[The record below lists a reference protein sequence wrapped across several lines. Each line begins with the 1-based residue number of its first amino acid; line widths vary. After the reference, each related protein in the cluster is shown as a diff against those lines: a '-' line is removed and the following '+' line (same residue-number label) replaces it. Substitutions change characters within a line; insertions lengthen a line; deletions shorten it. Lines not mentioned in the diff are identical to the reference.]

1 MPKLQ
6 QRRRTSEDP
15 DYRYNG
21 WSDGLNTNQYRNKIK
36 RTEMSAAQNVETN
49 FNSVDKRLGTYYI
62 GNSKDSRTRGLAMYT
77 HTDGTKKIIRASGTT
92 LQEYNS
98 TTEDYDNLT
107 GKTYTSDLNTDFIQ
121 AYDNLYVFNGTDNL
135 TKYLYTASPPI
146 TVFVQIGPPTSPTAT
161 RGAGLSTGTYTY
173 YYRLT
178 HYNAI
183 GETVGTSEFYTDV
196 NIKREQWD
204 AVNEKIALAWTNDGG
219 TISGTNIYFGTTSG
233 DETFMDTVE
242 GSGTSYDDF
251 GGTLVADGLTE
262 VPETNSTGGVVAY
275 AGAFDGTRLWCF
287 KGSTLYYSGG
297 GTADIDHFDSGSGG
311 GALNIS
317 KGDGDEIKKVLAT
330 RDGTLIC
337 YKEFSTWKVFF
348 SSEGI
353 ITLRNV
359 NQFIG
364 CVGRRAAV
372 AVDDDQV
379 FLSRFG
385 IFTLGNQPN
394 FPTDIL
400 RVRSISLPIDADIQ
414 KISSTNLPNVTMHYD
429 YKRRLR
435 LAVAEGGSAYNN
447 VEYILKY
454 GAWMRNTN
462 INANCYVNF
471 TDKMTGTPVLDELSK
486 QHTLIGADD
495 EGRVYETDHGYS
507 DRGVSIDAYF
517 DTNEDNQG
525 EPSRFKKYYD
535 QDVEIGKLQGN
546 LDIYQF
552 FDTGDDLKVTIA
564 NNAIGGVG
572 SEAVGFTQ
580 VGLEVGTIVSSN
592 AISATKRWRLFGRQQ
607 KNVRTRFRQDSSSG
621 TFSVMSFAGVY
632 RLKSRRQYESADI
645 LETSIV

>member
-1 MPKLQ
+1 MPKLA

-21 WSDGLNTNQYRNKIK
+21 WAGGLNTNQYRNKIK
-36 RTEMSAAQNVETN
+36 RTEMSAAQNVEVN
-49 FNSVDKRLGTYYI
+49 FNSIDKRLGTYYI

-77 HTDGTKKIIRASGTT
+77 HTDGTKKIMRASGTT

-98 TTEDYDNLT
+98 STEDYDDLT

-121 AYDNLYVFNGTDNL
+121 AYDNLYIFNGTDNL
-135 TKYLYTASPPI
+135 TKFLYTASPVI
-146 TVFVQIGPPTSPTAT
+146 TVFVQVGAPTSPTAT
-161 RGAGLSTGTYTY
+161 RGAGLSAGTYTY
-173 YYRLT
+173 YYKLS
-178 HYNAI
+178 HFNSI
-183 GETVGTSEFYTDV
+183 GETIATSEFSTTVD
-196 NIKREQWD
+196 IKRDQWNT
-204 AVNEKIALAWTNDGG
+204 ATEKIALAWTNDAG
-219 TISGTNIYFGTTSG
+219 TISGTNIYFGTTPG
-233 DETFMDTVE
+233 DETFMDSVS
-242 GSGTSYDDF
+242 GSGTAYDDF

-262 VPETNSTGGVVAY
+262 PPETNSTGGVIAY
-275 AGAFDGTRLWCF
+275 AGSFDGTRLWCF

-297 GTADIDHFDSGSGG
+297 GTQDIDHFDSGSGG

-330 RDGTLIC
+330 RDGTLIV

-400 RVRSISLPIDADIQ
+400 RVRSISFQIDTDLQ
-414 KISSTNLPNVTMHYD
+414 KISSTNLPNVSMHYD
-429 YKRRLR
+429 YRRRLR
-435 LAVAEGGSAYNN
+435 LAVAEGGSTYNN
-447 VEYILKY
+447 IEYVLKY
-454 GAWMRNTN
+454 GAWTKNSN

-471 TDKMTGTPVLDELSK
+471 TDKQSGTPVLDELSK
-486 QHTLIGADD
+486 QHTMIGADD
-495 EGRVYETDHGYS
+495 EGRAYETDHGYS
-507 DRGVSIDAYF
+507 DRGSSIDAYF

-535 QDVEIGKLQGN
+535 QDVEIGRLQGA
-546 LDIYQF
+546 LVITQF
-552 FDTGDDLKVTIA
+552 FDSGDDAQVTAA
-564 NNAIGGVG
+564 NNAVGGIGA
-572 SEAVGFTQ
+572 EAIGLSQ

-592 AISATKRWRLFGRQQ
+592 AISVTKRWRLFGRQQ
-607 KNVRTRFRQDSSSG
+607 KSIRTRFRQDSTSG
-621 TFSVMSFAGVY
+621 TFSVMTFAGVY
-632 RLKSRRQYESADI
+632 RLKSRRQYDSDDI
-645 LETSIV
+645 LETTVV